1 MPIRNSKSLVLIN
14 NPLRAKGIR
23 SNGVSLYKEIS
34 AVPPA
39 KQSEVSS
46 NLAALEARVLSTNK
60 NQLIGKEGFIELIKG
75 KSTTFLGLTFDTVNG
90 SDSGPFV
97 GFAYAYPISRDEI
110 SEQDL
115 RAIANTLGEAPKDFV
130 SRVYSVFSNAQNV
143 LYMCEGAAL
152 VSNTD
157 KIEHAKMCAE
167 MFIAMANS
175 KCGLIA
181 QIPKDLCA
189 DIIRNLQSRN
199 IVNLTVNTEIPD
211 FFGPGKPAIMFCGTF
226 TGTV

>member
-1 MPIRNSKSLVLIN
+1 MPIRNSKSLVLVN
-14 NPLRAKGIR
+14 KPSRANGLR

-34 AVPPA
+34 SVPAA
-39 KQSEVSS
+39 KQSEVST

-75 KSTTFLGLTFDTVNG
+75 KSTTFLGLTYDTVNG

-97 GFAYAYPISRDEI
+97 GFAYAYPITRDEI

-115 RAIANTLGEAPKDFV
+115 KAIAQTLGENPRDFV
-130 SRVYSVFSNAQNV
+130 SRVYSVFSSAQNV
-143 LYMCEGAAL
+143 LYMCEGADL

-167 MFIAMANS
+167 MFISMASS
-175 KCGLIA
+175 KCGIIA
-181 QIPKDLCA
+181 QIPKDLCS
-189 DIIRNLQSRN
+189 DIVRNLQARN
-199 IVNLTVNTEIPD
+199 IVNLTVNSEIPD

-226 TGTV
+226 TGKV